1 MRVKRDVTDPGGV
14 EEFLRTAGRWRWSRW
29 RRMWGLKAHVVPRGC
44 KLVYWDQQTKHRQ
57 WQEATCWRPP
67 RREWWIRKVMP
78 DPVVDGMRPHDVLTV
93 LLESS
98 VDCLRVGAGREVRL
112 GEVKEA
118 DR

>member
-1 MRVKRDVTDPGGV
+1 
-14 EEFLRTAGRWRWSRW
+14 
-29 RRMWGLKAHVVPRGC
+29 
-44 KLVYWDQQTKHRQ
+44 
-57 WQEATCWRPP
+57 
-67 RREWWIRKVMP
+67 MP
-78 DPVVDGMRPHDVLTV
+78 DPVVDGMRPHDILTV